1 MKTDPAGIRSF
12 GSGLALSVLFYR
24 YPGQKR
30 SNGNTNVFLKESFL
44 KETNF
49 SGVTYRDLDWKIEYR
64 INNRVGKV
72 PGQKTAQECFAEELR
87 NSAWDLDLGMKI
99 IQTRNKIAMQK
110 LTKQIRSKQF

>member
-1 MKTDPAGIRSF
+1 VETDPAGLRSF

-87 NSAWDLDLGMKI
+87 NSA
-99 IQTRNKIAMQK
+99 
-110 LTKQIRSKQF
+110 